1 MDFNKI
7 KVVFKLAITAE
18 YERSLEA
25 DELDLLSEL
34 FYGCGSEVQRNELRE
49 MTYRVTEEIEC
60 R

>member
-34 FYGCGSEVQRNELRE
+34 FYSCGSEVQRNELRE
-49 MTYRVTEEIEC
+49 ITYRVTEEIEC

>member
-1 MDFNKI
+1 M
-7 KVVFKLAITAE
+7 FKLAITAE
-18 YERSLEA
+18 YERSLDA
-25 DELDLLSEL
+25 DELDLLGEL